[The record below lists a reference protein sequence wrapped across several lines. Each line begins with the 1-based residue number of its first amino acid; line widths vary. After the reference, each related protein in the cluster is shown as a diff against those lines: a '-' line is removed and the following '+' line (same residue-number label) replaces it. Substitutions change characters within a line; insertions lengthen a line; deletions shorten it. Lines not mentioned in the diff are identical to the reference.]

1 MEDGRP
7 VGERG
12 SLLTASTVSVKEE
25 KQNYVCES
33 SRWIRSLGLK
43 KREEAQER
51 FKRSGEWRMD
61 SSLWVMGYSLGSGQV
76 HTAQLI
82 RMLTF
87 SQNVWRCG
95 AGPC

>member
-1 MEDGRP
+1 MGFSSDCFNCLSEG
-7 VGERG
+7 G
-12 SLLTASTVSVKEE
+12 

-33 SRWIRSLGLK
+33 YRWIRSLGFK
-43 KREEAQER
+43 KREKAQEQ

-61 SSLWVMGYSLGSGQV
+61 SSLWAMGYSLGSGQV

-87 SQNVWRCG
+87 SQEYGDAVLGVAKEWI
-95 AGPC
+95 